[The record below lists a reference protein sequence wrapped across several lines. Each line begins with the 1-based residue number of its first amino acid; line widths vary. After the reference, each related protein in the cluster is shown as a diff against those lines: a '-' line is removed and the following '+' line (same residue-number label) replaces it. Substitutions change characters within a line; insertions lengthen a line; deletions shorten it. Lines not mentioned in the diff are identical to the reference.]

1 MKKFVFAFVALFTV
15 AGAAYATDNYVAPV
29 QAQAVA
35 AQCDV
40 NCQTSQNVVA
50 QSHSSYSTTS
60 AVVAAHVQT
69 VRVVE
74 RVVQPQIYHQIQTVV
89 AQPVQAVV
97 QRQYIAAPVVQQ
109 VQVQHSYVRQNVV
122 AAPVIAQQN
131 YVAHQN
137 VVAQQNY
144 VQRQNVQQLNQVGHS
159 YSNTSNFQA
168 QRSGGLFGGR
178 LFNQAGGGRTVTRSL
193 NFSASKTKSR

>member
-50 QSHSSYSTTS
+50 QSHSSYSTT
-60 AVVAAHVQT
+60 VAPVQTQT

-97 QRQYIAAPVVQQ
+97 QRQYVTAPVVQQ

-131 YVAHQN
+131 YVARQN

-144 VQRQNVQQLNQVGHS
+144 VQRQNIQQQNS
-159 YSNTSNFQA
+159 YSHSSSQNFSA
-168 QRSGGLFGGR
+168 QRSGGGGR
-178 LFNQAGGGRTVTRSL
+178 LFGNILGGGGGRTVTRSF
-193 NFSASKTKSR
+193 NFSSSKTKSR